1 MRSRYSAYVLQDA
14 QYIYRTWDET
24 TRPSLQSL
32 RASFKTK
39 ETPEFISL
47 KIVSTSEGEIDDDTG
62 TVEFIASY
70 GGDINKPQSLH
81 ENSYFRRNK
90 GRWVYLKAL

>member
-1 MRSRYSAYVLQDA
+1 MRSRYSAYVLGDA

-39 ETPEFISL
+39 ETSEFISL
-47 KIVSTSEGEIDDDTG
+47 KIVSTSKGEVDDDTG
-62 TVEFIASY
+62 TVEFIAAY
-70 GGDINKPQSLH
+70 GDINKPQSLH

>member
-1 MRSRYSAYVLQDA
+1 MRSRYSAYVLGDA
-14 QYIYRTWDET
+14 QYINRTWDET

-47 KIVSTSEGEIDDDTG
+47 KIVSTSEGKIDDDTS